1 MKNRILLFIVFI
13 LINFLYS
20 CNPLSY
26 IKVETI
32 VPAQIEFP
40 GNINRAVFVNVAND
54 LNSDNEIDTLLYR
67 IITQEMSYG
76 FMDAIRFSAG
86 IDTSKFLYVK
96 GFPQK
101 ERLYELDTVSWNYL
115 NKISGNN
122 KADIFI
128 ILDSLKLSMDSDMF
142 TDHSVIPS
150 EYYGY
155 RELAINAYW
164 SVFDL
169 VTKKRLDRFHYGDT
183 LFWDVQSYS
192 KVELQRKMPSV
203 EKSIREASYFAATD
217 YARRIFPGWQT
228 ENRVYYHTGNKDFEK
243 AASYVQDYQW
253 QEAIKIWEEYVGDI
267 DKEIASRACFNLA
280 FANEMLGKMD
290 LAIAWAKQ
298 SKSIKDKTRTRY
310 YIAHLESRKQDLQKL
325 KKQVY

>member
-1 MKNRILLFIVFI
+1 MKNRVLLIITLFASLFI
-13 LINFLYS
+13 YS

-32 VPAQIEFP
+32 VPAEIDFP
-40 GNINRAVFVNVAND
+40 GNYNTTVFVNVAND
-54 LNSDNEIDTLLYR
+54 LNNDGEIDTLLYN
-67 IITQEMSYG
+67 IITQEMSFG

-101 ERLYELDTVSWNYL
+101 EKLYDQDTVSWDYL
-115 NKISGNN
+115 KNLSGNRN
-122 KADIFI
+122 ADIFVV
-128 ILDSLKLSMDSDMF
+128 LDSMKLSMSSDIG
-142 TDHSVIPS
+142 TDYYAVPS

-155 RELAINAYW
+155 RELAINTYW

-169 VTKKRLDRFHYGDT
+169 LTKKRLDKYHYGDT
-183 LFWDVQSYS
+183 LYWEVQSYS
-192 KVELQRKMPSV
+192 KVELNRKMPSV
-203 EKSIREASYFAATD
+203 EKTIREASYFAAKD
-217 YARRIFPGWQT
+217 YANRIFPSWRT
-228 ENRVYYHTGNKDFEK
+228 ENRIYYHLGNKDFEK
-243 AASYVQDYQW
+243 AAEYVNDYEW
-253 QEAIKIWEEYVGDI
+253 EKAIKIWEEYVGDI

-310 YIAHLESRKQDLQKL
+310 YIAHLESRKQEMQKL
-325 KKQVY
+325 RKQVY

>member
-1 MKNRILLFIVFI
+1 MKNRVLLFII
-13 LINFLYS
+13 LSISLLIYS

-32 VPAQIEFP
+32 IPAEIEFP
-40 GNINRAVFVNVAND
+40 GNFNNTVFVNVAND
-54 LNSDNEIDTLLYR
+54 LNNDNEIDTLLYK

-101 ERLYELDTVSWNYL
+101 EKLYDKDTVSWNYL
-115 NKISGNN
+115 KNISGNRN
-122 KADIFI
+122 ADIFI
-128 ILDSLKLSMDSDMF
+128 VLDSIKLSMNSDTG
-142 TDHSVIPS
+142 TDYYAVPS

-164 SVFDL
+164 SIFDL
-169 VTKKRLDRFHYGDT
+169 FTKKRLDTYYYGDT
-183 LFWDVQSYS
+183 LYWAEQSYS
-192 KVELQRKMPSV
+192 KVELKRKMPSV
-203 EKSIREASYFAATD
+203 EQTIREASYFAAKD
-217 YARRIFPGWQT
+217 YANRIFPSWQT
-228 ENRVYYHTGNKDFEK
+228 ENRIYYHLGNKDFEK
-243 AASYVQDYQW
+243 AAEYVKDYKW
-253 QEAIKIWEEYVGDI
+253 EEAIRIWEEYAADI

-310 YIAHLESRKQDLQKL
+310 YIAHLESRKQELQKL

>member
-1 MKNRILLFIVFI
+1 MKSRVLLFITLFI
-13 LINFLYS
+13 SLFIYS

-26 IKVETI
+26 IRVETI
-32 VPAQIEFP
+32 VPAEVEFP
-40 GNINRAVFVNVAND
+40 GNFNKTVFVNVAND
-54 LNSDNEIDTLLYR
+54 LNNDNKIDTLLYE

-96 GFPQK
+96 GFPK
-101 ERLYELDTVSWNYL
+101 SDELYKLDTVSWSYL
-115 NKISGNN
+115 KKISGNSN
-122 KADIFI
+122 ADIFI
-128 ILDSLKLSMDSDMF
+128 VLDSIKLSMTSDIG
-142 TDHSVIPS
+142 TDYYAVPS

-155 RELAINAYW
+155 RELAVNAYW
-164 SVFDL
+164 SMFDMF
-169 VTKKRLDRFHYGDT
+169 TKKRLDKYHYGDT
-183 LFWDVQSYS
+183 LYWEVQSYS
-192 KVELQRKMPSV
+192 KVELKRKMPSV
-203 EKSIREASYFAATD
+203 EKTIREASYFAAKD
-217 YARRIFPGWQT
+217 YANRIFPGWQT
-228 ENRVYYHTGNKDFEK
+228 ENRIYYHLGNKDFEK
-243 AASYVQDYQW
+243 AAEFVEDYEW
-253 QEAIKIWEEYVGDI
+253 EEAIKIWEEYVGDI

-310 YIAHLESRKQDLQKL
+310 YIAHLESRKRELQKL